1 MQGRIWTILAFVVA
15 PIVPALAIS
24 LRFYGQFESENLV
37 VFPLVYPVALA
48 FTLLFGVPAFV
59 WGERLN
65 LIRWWS
71 APVAGSLIG
80 LLVATLLTGTVGRV
94 WFQPEAFQLFAG
106 SWAIAGSVFWLVW
119 RVGHRD

>member
-1 MQGRIWTILAFVVA
+1 LAFVVA

-24 LRFYGQFESENLV
+24 LKLYGRFESENLV
-37 VFPLVYPVALA
+37 VFPLVYPMALT

-59 WGERLN
+59 FGERLD

-80 LLVATLLTGTVGRV
+80 LLAAMVLTGAVGRV

-106 SWAIAGSVFWLVW
+106 SRAIAGSVFWLVW
-119 RVGHRD
+119 RFGHRD